1 MCKSTWKTM
10 EIAWESLTSETSE
23 PMSTELVLK
32 STESDTQ
39 ARERL
44 CTARGEKVTVTD
56 DRKNLGKTPL
66 KVRGERLKQTFF
78 GFNVYL
84 IIGASS

>member
-1 MCKSTWKTM
+1 
-10 EIAWESLTSETSE
+10 
-23 PMSTELVLK
+23 MSTELVLK

-56 DRKNLGKTPL
+56 DRKNLGEDSTQ
-66 KVRGERLKQTFF
+66 VRGERLEQTFF

-84 IIGASS
+84 VIGASSVVM